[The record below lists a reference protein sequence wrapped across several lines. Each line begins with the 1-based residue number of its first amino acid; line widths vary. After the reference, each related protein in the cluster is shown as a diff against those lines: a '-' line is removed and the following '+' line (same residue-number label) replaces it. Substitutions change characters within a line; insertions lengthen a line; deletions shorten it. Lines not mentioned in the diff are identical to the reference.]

1 MRRPA
6 GLTALGLTQGAA
18 RPAGC
23 QAGSAASLPAQS
35 VLDPSFSTESF
46 SSLLSE
52 SLGLGLPASASL
64 HQVLRRL
71 ARSCKELPLWRCWG
85 PGDFADSSA
94 ADVGAK
100 TSESPGAC
108 SPHTPGPLPS
118 KFPRLPLLP
127 HRWDQEW
134 GQQRQ
139 SPPCL
144 SICLTPTNSSS
155 PAALSRGSGSTVF
168 SVASSGTAAAPAPG
182 VEPGIEESGRSPPP
196 RPPGLLVLRWNRCR
210 LYPRCRRRRQR

>member
-23 QAGSAASLPAQS
+23 QAGSAASLPVES
-35 VLDPSFSTESF
+35 FPDPSFSSESF

-52 SLGLGLPASASL
+52 PLGLGLPASASL
-64 HQVLRRL
+64 HQALRRL
-71 ARSCKELPLWRCWG
+71 ARSCTELPLWQCWG
-85 PGDFADSSA
+85 PGDVADSSST
-94 ADVGAK
+94 DVGAK

-127 HRWDQEW
+127 HRWGQEC

-155 PAALSRGSGSTVF
+155 PAALSPGSGSTVF
-168 SVASSGTAAAPAPG
+168 QLPLPG
-182 VEPGIEESGRSPPP
+182 RPP
-196 RPPGLLVLRWNRCR
+196 RLPQAWSQG
-210 LYPRCRRRRQR
+210 